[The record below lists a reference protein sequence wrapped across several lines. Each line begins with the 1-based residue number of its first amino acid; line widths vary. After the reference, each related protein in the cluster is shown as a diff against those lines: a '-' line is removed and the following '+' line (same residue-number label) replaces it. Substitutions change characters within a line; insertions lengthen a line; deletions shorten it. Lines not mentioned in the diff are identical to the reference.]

1 LEKADPTLI
10 AQDKLAMKK
19 MHKMRKS
26 QRIVLIA
33 GCAAAGG
40 FWAGFGAAT
49 GLSPVLVGLLS
60 ALSGAI
66 LIAVSMMIFRGVGE

>member
-1 LEKADPTLI
+1 
-10 AQDKLAMKK
+10 MKK
-19 MHKMRKS
+19 MYKMRRS
-26 QRIVLIA
+26 QKIALVA

-66 LIAVSMMIFRGVGE
+66 LISVSMKIFRGVGE

>member
-1 LEKADPTLI
+1 
-10 AQDKLAMKK
+10 MKK
-19 MHKMRKS
+19 IHKMRKPE
-26 QRIVLIA
+26 RIVLIA

-49 GLSPVLVGLLS
+49 GLSPVLVGFLS

-66 LIAVSMMIFRGVGE
+66 LIAVSIAVLRVVGY

>member
-1 LEKADPTLI
+1 
-10 AQDKLAMKK
+10 MKK
-19 MHKMRKS
+19 MYRIGKS
-26 QRIVLIA
+26 QKIALIA

-49 GLSPVLVGLLS
+49 GLSPVLVGVLS

-66 LIAVSMMIFRGVGE
+66 LISVSMVILRVVGE